1 MTPPSWDQR
10 IERAEQLIGAYPFAS
25 ECLRFYREICS
36 LQKELYDDLVKRGDP
51 RGQVGTVI
59 PGPIPLETARVLP
72 WFPRLLDL
80 VQRVGPAMVAQAA
93 GVLAEQDSTHWRLL
107 LESYGSAPALADAES
122 YQVEGFFA
130 RALLQPYAEFLAAQT
145 DHSRHAYDNGVCPF
159 CGRKPQMGV
168 LRAEGYGAR
177 RSLVC
182 SLCLTE
188 WPCPRILCPACGEQR
203 SDLLSVYTAAQ
214 FEQVRVEACDACR
227 TYMKTIDLT
236 KDGLAIPLVDELATT
251 PLDLWA
257 GQHGYRKLECNL
269 LGL

>member
-10 IERAEQLIGAYPFAS
+10 IARAEQLTSLYPFAS
-25 ECLRFYREICS
+25 ECLGFFREICS
-36 LQKELYDDLVKRGDP
+36 FQKELYDDLVRKGSP
-51 RGQVGTVI
+51 RGQGRHAI
-59 PGPIPLETARVLP
+59 PGSLHFETARVLP

-80 VQRVGPAMVAQAA
+80 VQKVGPSKVAHAA
-93 GVLAEQDSTHWRLL
+93 AVLAQQDSTRWDFL
-107 LESYGSAPALADAES
+107 LESYGSSQALADAQS
-122 YQVEGFFA
+122 YELEGFFA
-130 RALLQPYAEFLAAQT
+130 RALLQPYAEFLAAET
-145 DHSRHAYDNGVCPF
+145 DHSWPGYEKSICPF
-159 CGRKPQMGV
+159 CGHKPQMGV

-188 WPCPRILCPACGEQR
+188 WPCPRVLCSACGEQR
-203 SDLLSVYTAAQ
+203 SDRLSVYTADPFAP
-214 FEQVRVEACDACR
+214 VRVDACETCH

-236 KDGLAIPLVDELATT
+236 KDGLAIPLVDELATA

-257 GQHGYRKLECNL
+257 SQQGYRKLEFNL

>member
-10 IERAEQLIGAYPFAS
+10 IERAEQLIGAYPFAV
-25 ECLRFYREICS
+25 ECLSFYREICRFQKS
-36 LQKELYDDLVKRGDP
+36 LYHDLVRNADP
-51 RGQVGTVI
+51 PEHPRRNATFSSY
-59 PGPIPLETARVLP
+59 LETSQFLP

-80 VQRVGPAMVAQAA
+80 VQEIGPAKVAQAA
-93 GVLAEQDSTHWRLL
+93 GVLAPQDLTGWDVLL
-107 LESYGSAPALADAES
+107 QSCWNSQELADEESYES
-122 YQVEGFFA
+122 EGFFA

-145 DHSRHAYDNGVCPF
+145 DSSFPGYAGCTCPF
-159 CGRKPQMGV
+159 CRHRPQMSV
-168 LRAEGYGAR
+168 LRPEGYGAR

-188 WPCPRILCPACGEQR
+188 WPCRRILCPACGEEH
-203 SDLLSVYTAAQ
+203 SDRLSVYTAGQ
-214 FEQVRVEACDACR
+214 FEHVRVEACEACH

-236 KDGLAIPLVDELATT
+236 KDGLAVPPVDELATT

-257 GQHGYRKLECNL
+257 CQQGYRKLTLNL

>member
-1 MTPPSWDQR
+1 MTPPFWNQR
-10 IERAEQLIGAYPFAS
+10 IERAEQLTGVYPFAS
-25 ECLRFYREICS
+25 ELLRFYREICS
-36 LQKELYDDLVKRGDP
+36 LQKELYDDLVRKGNP
-51 RGQVGTVI
+51 RGQVGNVFSGT
-59 PGPIPLETARVLP
+59 IPLETAWVLP

-80 VQRVGPAMVAQAA
+80 VQRVGPSKVAQVA
-93 GVLAEQDSTHWRLL
+93 GVLAQQDSTRWRLL
-107 LESYGSAPALADAES
+107 LESYGNSQALADAES
-122 YQVEGFFA
+122 YELEGFFA
-130 RALLQPYAEFLAAQT
+130 RALLQPYAEFLAART
-145 DHSRHAYDNGVCPF
+145 ARSWPSYEKSICPF
-159 CGRKPQMGV
+159 CGHKPQMGV

-188 WPCPRILCPACGEQR
+188 WPSRRILCPACGEQH
-203 SDLLSVYTAAQ
+203 SDGLSVYTAGQ
-214 FEQVRVEACDACR
+214 FEHVRVDACETCH

-257 GQHGYRKLECNL
+257 NQRGYRKLKFNL